1 MKNYI
6 RRKIARKIADRL
18 ADFYPS
24 FSESKVKNPFFII
37 GCGRSGTSLL
47 LKVLAAHLEIA
58 AYPDEANKLWHP
70 QAYPWH
76 ESKLFIPPFWSEPYG
91 FTRMSL
97 QNRTEKDDRKIQ
109 AIFAGYQA
117 IAGGKCFLNKSVTI
131 SFMLPEVLKLFPT
144 ARFIHLVRDGR
155 AVALSYA
162 KKQLKK
168 QAEFSE
174 IYRARGYY
182 LSLDALLESFA
193 RHWQEHILYIE
204 RYKSEINSTG
214 NPQLLEIRYEDFCEN
229 PIPHLDRIAEFM
241 EIDETVFLAKDYS
254 TIQTQNYKYRAEL
267 APEMIQLL
275 EQLIEPGLKSQHY
288 L

>member
-6 RRKIARKIADRL
+6 RRKIARRIADRL

-24 FSESKVKNPFFII
+24 FCESKVKNPFFII

-47 LKVLAAHLEIA
+47 LKVLADRREIA
-58 AYPDEANKLWHP
+58 AYPDEANNLWHP

-76 ESKLFIPPFWSEPYG
+76 ESKLSIPAFWSEPYS

-97 QNRTEKDDRKIQ
+97 QNRTEKDDRKIK
-109 AIFAGYQA
+109 AIFAIYQA

-168 QAEFSE
+168 QAEFSD
-174 IYRARGYY
+174 IYKARGSY
-182 LSLDALLESFA
+182 LSLEVLLESCA
-193 RHWQEHILYIE
+193 RHWQEHILCIE
-204 RYKSEINSTG
+204 RYKSEINLTSNG
-214 NPQLLEIRYEDFCEN
+214 QLLEIRYEDFCEN
-229 PIPHLDRIAEFM
+229 PLLYLNQIAEFM
-241 EIDETVFLAKDYS
+241 EIDNTVFIDRDYS
-254 TIQTQNYKYRAEL
+254 TIKTQNYKYREEL
-267 APEMIQLL
+267 GPEAIAFL
-275 EQLIEPGLKSQHY
+275 EQLIEPSLKSKHY